1 MDAMPLPSTNPLL
14 QPFASSAPLPLQAVG
29 LREWRILVVEDEAD
43 ISELLQV
50 HLSELPA
57 QVCIASD
64 GEQGLAMA
72 LAEHWDAIVLDLRL
86 PKLGGLDVC
95 REIRAR
101 GRYVPI
107 MMLTARMTEL
117 DRVLGLELGA
127 DDYLTKPFSML
138 ELQAR
143 IKALLRRASHFNR
156 SAEAAQTRSDEALQ
170 LGALHLDYARRRA
183 SLAGVDLVLTP
194 REWDLLWFFAQQ
206 PGRVFSRSELLDKVW
221 GYGHDGYDHTV
232 NSHINRL
239 RSKLGDG
246 RSGAQYIHTVWG
258 TGYRFEPP
266 V

>member
-1 MDAMPLPSTNPLL
+1 MDAMPVPSANPLL

-57 QVCIASD
+57 QVCVASD
-64 GEQGLAMA
+64 GEHGLAMA

-143 IKALLRRASHFNR
+143 IKALLRRASHFSRN
-156 SAEAAQTRSDEALQ
+156 AEAAHTRSGEAMQ
-170 LGALHLDYARRRA
+170 LGALHLDYTRRRA

-239 RSKLGDG
+239 RSKLGDD
-246 RSGAQYIHTVWG
+246 RNSAQYIHTVWG
-258 TGYRFEPP
+258 TGYRFDPP

>member
-1 MDAMPLPSTNPLL
+1 
-14 QPFASSAPLPLQAVG
+14 

-43 ISELLQV
+43 LSDLLQV

-57 QVCIASD
+57 RVCVASD

-127 DDYLTKPFSML
+127 DDYVTKPFSML

-239 RSKLGDG
+239 RSKLGDD
-246 RSGAQYIHTVWG
+246 RSSAQYIHTVWG

-266 V
+266 I

>member
-1 MDAMPLPSTNPLL
+1 MNQTFVN
-14 QPFASSAPLPLQAVG
+14 SSPLPLPAVD
-29 LREWRILVVEDEAD
+29 LRQRRILVIEDEAD
-43 ISELLQV
+43 LAQLLEA

-57 QVCIASD
+57 QVCTCGN
-64 GEQGLAMA
+64 GEEGLALA

-86 PKLGGLDVC
+86 PRLGGLEVC

-101 GRYVPI
+101 GGHVPI

-143 IKALLRRASHFNR
+143 IKALLRRAAHFSH
-156 SAEAAQTRSDEALQ
+156 STEADPARSDNVLQ
-170 LGALHLDYARRRA
+170 LGSLHLDYARRRA
-183 SLAGVDLVLTP
+183 SLAGINLVLTP

-206 PGRVFSRSELLDKVW
+206 PGRVFSRSELLEKVW

-239 RSKLGDG
+239 RSKLGGGHSDT
-246 RSGAQYIHTVWG
+246 QYIQTVWG
-258 TGYRFEPP
+258 TGYRFEPHI
-266 V
+266 